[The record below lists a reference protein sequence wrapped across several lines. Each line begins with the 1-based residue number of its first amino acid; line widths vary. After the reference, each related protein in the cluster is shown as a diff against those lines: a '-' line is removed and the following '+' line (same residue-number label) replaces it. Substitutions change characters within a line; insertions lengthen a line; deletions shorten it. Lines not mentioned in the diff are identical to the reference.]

1 MNALDELLN
10 NLPNTECLYVAA
22 LPEPMLYIGA
32 VGFEDRAFGVLNE
45 TLRVGKKID
54 HVIGIEYRPYNKK
67 NRIDEFKDTLNKL
80 VLPEANIHWS
90 IYDRYVP
97 DEFIEEI
104 FKIVNFIPGDYNIV
118 VDISAM
124 SKLLIVVLLHGLR
137 ELPNRV
143 TIVYTEAKVYHP
155 TPEAYTAKKTE
166 LDKETEN
173 PPVFLTTDIYD
184 IVTTKSLSSVAMQ
197 GFPLLMV
204 AFPTFNHL
212 ELFALVND
220 ITPQHLIL
228 LDGRPHEGHN
238 YWRQEAIRHL
248 NRKIIQGSFSK
259 DDFPPEERKVISTF
273 DYKET
278 IRLLEEIYAH
288 YKYNRKIIVA
298 PTGSKLQSLG
308 IFLFKQMH
316 PDIQIIYPVT
326 KGFAN
331 EYTEGSRAFWQI
343 VFDHFSNWNNVLND
357 YRRYTLRE
365 LKRLLT
371 L

>member
-1 MNALDELLN
+1 MSALDELLN
-10 NLPNTECLYVAA
+10 NLPNTEHLDVSA
-22 LPEPMLYIGA
+22 LPEPILYIGA

-45 TLRVGKKID
+45 ALRVGKKIQR
-54 HVIGIEYRPYNKK
+54 IISIEYRPYNEK
-67 NRIDEFKDTLNKL
+67 NRIVEYKDTLNRL
-80 VLPEANIHWS
+80 ALPEANTHWS

-97 DEFIEEI
+97 DEFIEDI
-104 FKIVNFIPGDYNIV
+104 FKIVNFIPANYNIV

-137 ELPNRV
+137 ELSNRI
-143 TIVYTEAKVYHP
+143 TIVYTEAETYHP
-155 TPEAYTAKKTE
+155 IPEVYNAKKTE
-166 LDKETEN
+166 WDRETEN
-173 PPVFLTTDIYD
+173 PPVFLTTDIYN
-184 IVTTKSLSSVAMQ
+184 IVTTQSLSSVAMQ
-197 GFPLLMV
+197 GSPLLMV
-204 AFPTFNHL
+204 AFPTFNHR
-212 ELFALVND
+212 ELIALVND

-228 LDGRPHEGHN
+228 LEGRPHEGHN

-259 DDFPPEERKVISTF
+259 DDFPPEEKKVISTF

-278 IRLLEEIYAH
+278 IRLLEEIYIH

-298 PTGSKLQSLG
+298 PTGSKLQSFG

-331 EYTEGSRAFWQI
+331 EYTEGSHALWQI
-343 VFDHFSNWNNVLND
+343 VVDNFANCNNVLNA
-357 YRRYTLRE
+357 YRRYTLHE

-371 L
+371 F

>member
-1 MNALDELLN
+1 MSAFDELLN
-10 NLPNTECLYVAA
+10 SLPNIERLAVSVLTE
-22 LPEPMLYIGA
+22 PILYIGA

-45 TLRVGKKID
+45 AIRVGKKIERT
-54 HVIGIEYRPYNKK
+54 ISIEYKPYNKK
-67 NRIDEFKDTLNKL
+67 NRVDEFKDTLNKL
-80 VLPEANIHWS
+80 ALSETNIQWS
-90 IYDRYVP
+90 IYDRYAP
-97 DEFIEEI
+97 DEFLEEI
-104 FKIVNFIPGDYNIV
+104 FKMVDFIPANYNIV

-143 TIVYTEAKVYHP
+143 TIVYTEANIYHP
-155 TPEAYTAKKTE
+155 TPEDYKAKKTE

-173 PPVFLTTDIYD
+173 PPVFLTTDIYN

-204 AFPTFNHL
+204 AFPTFNHR
-212 ELFALVND
+212 ELIALVND

-228 LDGRPHEGHN
+228 LEGKPHEGHN

-248 NRKIIQGSFSK
+248 NRKIMKGSYSK
-259 DDFPPEERKVISTF
+259 DDFPPDGRRIISTF

-278 IRLLEEIYAH
+278 IRLLEEIYVH

-298 PTGSKLQSLG
+298 PTGSKLQSFG

-331 EYTEGSRAFWQI
+331 EYTEGSRALWQI
-343 VFDHFSNWNNVLND
+343 VFDNFANWNNMLND
-357 YRRYTLRE
+357 YRKYTLHE

-371 L
+371 F

>member
-1 MNALDELLN
+1 MSALDELLN
-10 NLPNTECLYVAA
+10 SLPNTEDLDISL
-22 LPEPMLYIGA
+22 LPEPICYIGA
-32 VGFEDRAFGVLNE
+32 IGFEDRVFGVLNKA
-45 TLRVGKKID
+45 LQSRKKIER
-54 HVIGIEYRPYNKK
+54 VVGIEYRPHNEK
-67 NRIDEFKDTLNKL
+67 NRINEFKDTLKNL
-80 VLPEANIHWS
+80 SLSEANIYWS

-97 DEFIEEI
+97 DDFIEQI
-104 FKIVNFIPGDYNIV
+104 VKIVNFVPVNYNIV

-143 TIVYTEAKVYHP
+143 TIVYTEAKTYHP
-155 TPEAYTAKKTE
+155 TPEAYNARKIE

-173 PPVFLTTDIYD
+173 PPVFLTTDIYN
-184 IVTTKSLSSVAMQ
+184 IVATQSLSSVAMQ
-197 GFPLLMV
+197 GSPLLMV
-204 AFPTFNHL
+204 AFPTFNHR
-212 ELFALVND
+212 ELIAIVND

-228 LDGRPHEGHN
+228 LEGRPHEGHN

-278 IRLLEEIYAH
+278 IRLLEEIYVY

-343 VFDHFSNWNNVLND
+343 VFDNFANWNNDMND
-357 YRRYTLRE
+357 YRRYTVYE

-371 L
+371 